1 MPIAKTEIAFSEI
14 RVDVKNAVKNVEISV
29 TKLDKKPETSVSV
42 SGMLYQYIEV
52 ETKNLGNSKSAT
64 SASQRITF

>member
-42 SGMLYQYIEV
+42 SGMLYSYR
-52 ETKNLGNSKSAT
+52 G
-64 SASQRITF
+64 